1 MQKKRTTGKKTPRFF
16 RWVIARKKVMQNY
29 TYDIC
34 QAEAFNHMHHIQRL
48 RRMWCVFHW
57 VQFMNSIRSREEEI
71 MRAEFLSLR
80 ETAATDKT
88 VWAVSFFE
96 NRFIHLLVVK

>member
-1 MQKKRTTGKKTPRFF
+1 
-16 RWVIARKKVMQNY
+16 MQNY
-29 TYDIC
+29 TYGIC

-48 RRMWCVFHW
+48 SRMWCIFHW

-80 ETAATDKT
+80 ETAATDK
-88 VWAVSFFE
+88 
-96 NRFIHLLVVK
+96 NCLGCFIFRK